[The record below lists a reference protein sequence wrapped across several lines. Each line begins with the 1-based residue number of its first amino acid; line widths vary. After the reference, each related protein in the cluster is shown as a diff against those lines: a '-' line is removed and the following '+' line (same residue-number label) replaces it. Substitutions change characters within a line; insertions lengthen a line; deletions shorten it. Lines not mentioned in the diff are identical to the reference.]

1 MAFVRKIIN
10 DPVYGFITIDHP
22 LLLSII
28 AHPYYQRLRRI
39 HQMAFA
45 HLVYPGAVHSRLH
58 HSLGAY
64 HLMSCALNELK
75 NKGTIITPEE
85 ELGAKIAILLHDVG
99 HGPYSH
105 ALENELIHG
114 IHHEEI
120 SLMIMQTLNEE
131 YDRQLQIAIDIFTDT
146 YPKHFLHQLVSG
158 QLDVDRMDY
167 LSRDSFFT
175 GVSEG
180 VISYDR
186 ILKMLVVKDD
196 ELMIEEKGIYSIEK
210 FLVARRLMYWQV
222 YLHKAVMSAEM
233 LLVKII
239 RRAKELIEKNI
250 QTVAATEA
258 LNFFLTNSG
267 DRQFIKQHLDKFCNL
282 DDYDVMCTIKNWSTH
297 PDKIL
302 STLCRSLVDRRLLK
316 IKLQSEPFDEQAIVE
331 KKCEV
336 AKCLQVNEQEAGYF
350 VFTGEAINTTYD
362 ASDER
367 INILFKNGNV
377 KDISQIDNA
386 LIHQQ
391 LSGPVKKYYICYYRC
406 Q

>member
-1 MAFVRKIIN
+1 MGFARKIIN
-10 DPVYGFITIDHP
+10 DPVYGFITIDDP
-22 LLLSII
+22 LILSII

-64 HLMSCALNELK
+64 HLMSCALSELK

-85 ELGAKIAILLHDVG
+85 ELSAKVAILLHDIG

-105 ALENELIHG
+105 ALENELIKN
-114 IHHEEI
+114 IHHEAI
-120 SLMIMQTLNEE
+120 SLLIMRTMNQEYKGRLQT
-131 YDRQLQIAIDIFTDT
+131 AIDIFTNT
-146 YPKHFLHQLVSG
+146 YPKHFLHQLISG

-175 GVSEG
+175 GVAEG

-222 YLHKAVMSAEM
+222 YLHKAVMGAEM

-239 RRAKELIEKNI
+239 QRAKDLLKNEI
-250 QTVAATEA
+250 ATVAATKA
-258 LNFFLTNSG
+258 LNFFLNSY
-267 DRQFIKQHLDKFCNL
+267 DNAEPIEEHLTAFCSL
-282 DDYDVMCTIKNWSTH
+282 DDYDVMCTIKNWSDH

-316 IKLQSEPFDEQAIVE
+316 IKLQAEPFDERMILE

-336 AKCLQVNEQEAGYF
+336 AERLQITKEEAGYF

-362 ASDER
+362 PTDER
-367 INILFKNGNV
+367 INILFKDGAV

-386 LIHQQ
+386 LIHHQ
-391 LSGPVKKYYICYYRC
+391 LSGPVKKYYICYYRF
-406 Q
+406 

>member
-1 MAFVRKIIN
+1 MTFVRKIIN

-64 HLMSCALNELK
+64 HLMSCALSELK

-114 IHHEEI
+114 IPHEAI
-120 SLMIMQTLNEE
+120 SLLIMQTLNEE
-131 YDRQLQIAIDIFTDT
+131 YGQQLQTAIDIFTDS

-186 ILKMLVVKDD
+186 ILKMLAVKGD

-239 RRAKELIEKNI
+239 RRAKELIENN
-250 QTVAATEA
+250 TPAVAATDA
-258 LNFFLTNSG
+258 LNFFLNNSG
-267 DRQFIKQHLDKFCNL
+267 DHEFIKQHLDKFCNL
-282 DDYDVMCTIKNWSTH
+282 DDYDVMCTIKNWSVH

-302 STLCRSLVDRRLLK
+302 SILCRSLVDRRLLK
-316 IKLQSEPFDEQAIVE
+316 IKLQTEPFIERAIRE
-331 KKCEV
+331 KRCEV
-336 AKCLQVNEQEAGYF
+336 AKCLQINEQEAGYF

-362 ASDER
+362 TRDER
-367 INILFKNGNV
+367 IHILFKNGSI

-406 Q
+406 

>member
-64 HLMSCALNELK
+64 HLMSCALGELK

-114 IHHEEI
+114 IDHEAI
-120 SLMIMQTLNEE
+120 SLLIMQTLDEE
-131 YDRQLQIAIDIFTDT
+131 YDQQLQTAIDIFTDN

-186 ILKMLVVKDD
+186 ILKMLVIKND

-239 RRAKELIEKNI
+239 QRAKDLIKKNI
-250 QTVAATEA
+250 PAIAATDA
-258 LNFFLTNSG
+258 LNFFLNNSG
-267 DRQFIKQHLDKFCNL
+267 GHQFIKQHLDKSCNL
-282 DDYDVMCTIKNWSTH
+282 DDYYVMCTIKNWSTH

-302 STLCRSLVDRRLLK
+302 SVLCRSLVDRRLLK
-316 IKLQSEPFDEQAIVE
+316 IKLQTEPFKEKAIQE
-331 KKCEV
+331 KRGEV
-336 AKCLQVNEQEAGYF
+336 ASYLQITEKEADYF

-362 ASDER
+362 TNDER
-367 INILFKNGNV
+367 INILFKDGSV

-391 LSGPVKKYYICYYRC
+391 LSGPAKKYYICYYRC
-406 Q
+406 